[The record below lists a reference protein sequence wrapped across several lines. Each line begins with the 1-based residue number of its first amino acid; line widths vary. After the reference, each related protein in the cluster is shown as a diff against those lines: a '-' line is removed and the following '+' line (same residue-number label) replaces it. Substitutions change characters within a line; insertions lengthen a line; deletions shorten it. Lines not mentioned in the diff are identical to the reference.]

1 MQALLA
7 AFGPS
12 GFDPVFRWIE
22 QGGVST
28 YLREDAVAFPL
39 IVTLHTIGMGF
50 LAGGAAVID
59 LRLLG
64 FAPQIPIAALRRFL
78 PVLWTALA
86 LNLVSGL
93 LLLTAYPT
101 KALTNPVFYAKL
113 TLLALAVWTLVA
125 IRGQALVSA
134 APPHASHRLKRLAA
148 LSLLL
153 WPAAITAGR
162 LLAYTHT
169 RLLVDLKAHF

>member
-1 MQALLA
+1 MQALLSTLGSA
-7 AFGPS
+7 

-22 QGGVST
+22 QGAPST

-64 FAPQIPIAALRRFL
+64 VAPQIPIAPLRRL
-78 PVLWTALA
+78 MPVLWTALA
-86 LNLVSGL
+86 LNVASGL

-101 KALTNPVFYAKL
+101 KALTNPVFYVKL

-125 IRGQALVSA
+125 IRGRALLPSV
-134 APPHASHRLKRLAA
+134 PTDASPRLKRLAA
-148 LSLLL
+148 LSLVL
-153 WPAAITAGR
+153 WLAAITAGR